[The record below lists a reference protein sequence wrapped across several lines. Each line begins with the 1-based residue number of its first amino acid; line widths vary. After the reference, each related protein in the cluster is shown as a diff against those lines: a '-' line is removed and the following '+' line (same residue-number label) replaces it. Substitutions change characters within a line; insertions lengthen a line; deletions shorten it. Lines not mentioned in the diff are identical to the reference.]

1 MSTRPR
7 ILNIAHRGARS
18 LAPENT
24 LAAAK
29 KGLECGADL
38 WECDVTLTSDGVPVI
53 LHDENLRRTSNASS
67 VYPNRKPWKVQ
78 SFTLDELRQLD
89 FGSWYLTTD
98 PFKQIKEGKIL
109 PAELQKY
116 VGEPIL
122 TLLEALTFTK
132 DNNWQVNVEI
142 KDLRGTL
149 GDAVIVE
156 KVVEQI
162 KDQQMEERV
171 WISSFNHLYI
181 SNVKKVDPVIRTGA
195 LVEWLDLNPLAR
207 LRQTGAQSY
216 NPGIRLANPRTVR
229 SIREQGFDV
238 FVWTVNKETS
248 MRKLIKAGVSGIITD
263 FPQILKAVLDS
274 YSH

>member
-24 LAAAK
+24 LAAARK
-29 KGLECGADL
+29 AFHIGADL

-53 LHDENLRRTSNASS
+53 LHDDNLKRTSNAAS

-78 SFTLDELRQLD
+78 SFSLEELKRLD
-89 FGSWYLTTD
+89 FGSWFITTD
-98 PFKQIKEGKIL
+98 PFKQIKLGNIQ
-109 PAELQKY
+109 PDELQKF

-122 TLLEALTFTK
+122 TLEEALSFTREN
-132 DNNWQVNVEI
+132 DWRINVEI
-142 KDLRGTL
+142 KDLRGTP
-149 GDAVIVE
+149 GDATVVE
-156 KVVEQI
+156 KVLACVQNL
-162 KDQQMEERV
+162 QMEERV
-171 WISSFNHLYI
+171 WLSSFNHLYI
-181 SNVKKVDPVIRTGA
+181 SKIKKLVPAIRTGA

-207 LRQTGAQSY
+207 LHQTGAQSY
-216 NPGIRLANPRTVR
+216 NPGIRLANPRVVR

-238 FVWTVNKETS
+238 FVWTVNKEAS
-248 MRKLIKAGVSGIITD
+248 MRKLIKAGVSGIFTD
-263 FPQILKAVLDS
+263 FPQVLKSVLDS

>member
-78 SFTLDELRQLD
+78 SFNLDELRQLD

-109 PAELQKY
+109 PAELQKF
-116 VGEPIL
+116 VGEPIM
-122 TLLEALTFTK
+122 TLQEALTFTR

-142 KDLRGTL
+142 KDLRGTP

-156 KVVEQI
+156 KVVELI
-162 KDQQMEERV
+162 KAQQMEEHV
-171 WISSFNHLYI
+171 WVSSFNHLYI
-181 SNVKKVDPVIRTGA
+181 SSVKKVDPMIRTGA

-238 FVWTVNKETS
+238 FVWTVNKEAS

-263 FPQILKAVLDS
+263 FPQVLKAVLDS